1 MTKPRLR
8 IGAYTTLCKL
18 AARADEPRIGIDA
31 IFSMWERADVLDL
44 ARADLVEMYVDVE
57 VTRIKLTPT
66 GWLTVPAEV
75 AS

>member
-8 IGAYTTLCKL
+8 VAAYTTLCKL

-31 IFSMWERADVLDL
+31 IHSMWERADILDL
-44 ARADLVEMYVDVE
+44 RRAGLVETYVDVE
-57 VTRIKLTPT
+57 VLRVRLTPT